1 MIPLSKK
8 STPLI
13 FVILLLGLFSAG
25 CSSSTP
31 ITNEPAYTVFH
42 SPSSIVTNSL
52 PPEYSETPTVIYTPS
67 ATFTSIAPT
76 FTISP
81 TCTQS
86 LPTPTPLPTLP
97 ADEAETTILELL
109 QGNGGCAFPCWW
121 GIQPGESSLQTTQ
134 SFLETFDAIVIG
146 NIFDEFGGYARW
158 FVTEDDL
165 IIDVD
170 VSLVSDREPAA
181 TVEGM
186 HFALQVTRRLDE
198 GGFEVVWD
206 NPLNTRYLQA
216 YMLPQILNAYGQP
229 DEALVQAN
237 EYYGEFY
244 LLLDY
249 STQGFTIWYIADM
262 EHHTDIYRGCMANVY
277 TYISLW
283 NPDLAYTWAEGITR
297 TTSGEAWE
305 IDELNQVF
313 QPLEEATS
321 LTLEEFYQIYSDPEN
336 TSCLETPVEIWPGP

>member
-8 STPLI
+8 STLLI
-13 FVILLLGLFSAG
+13 IVILMLWFFSAG

-31 ITNEPAYTVFH
+31 ITDEPAYTVFH
-42 SPSSIVTNSL
+42 SPSSIVTISL
-52 PPEYSETPTVIYTPS
+52 PPEYSETPTMTYTQE
-67 ATFTSIAPT
+67 ATFTPVTPAFIITPT
-76 FTISP
+76 FAP
-81 TCTQS
+81 S

-97 ADEAETTILELL
+97 VEEAQATIIDLL
-109 QGNGGCAFPCWW
+109 HDNGGCAFPCWW
-121 GIQPGESSLQTTQ
+121 GILPGESSLLTTQ
-134 SFLETFDAIVIG
+134 SFLEAYESISIS
-146 NIFDEFGGYARW
+146 NIFDADSGYARW
-158 FVTEDDL
+158 FVPEDDL
-165 IIDVD
+165 IIDIR
-170 VSLVSDREPAA
+170 VSLVSDREPVS
-181 TVEGM
+181 TVEGIQ
-186 HFALQVTRRLDE
+186 FAVQVTRRLDD

-229 DEALVQAN
+229 DEVLVQAN

-262 EHHTDIYRGCMANVY
+262 DHNGDIYQGCVANAY

-283 NPDLAYTWAEGITR
+283 DPDLAYTWAEGITR

-321 LTLEEFYQIYSDPEN
+321 LTLEQFYQIYSDPEN
-336 TSCLETPVEIWPGP
+336 TSCLETPAEIWPGP

>member
-1 MIPLSKK
+1 MISLSKK
-8 STPLI
+8 FTPLI
-13 FVILLLGLFSAG
+13 LVILLLGLFSAG
-25 CSSSTP
+25 CSSSPP

-52 PPEYSETPTVIYTPS
+52 PPEYSETPTLTYTQA
-67 ATFTSIAPT
+67 ATFTPVMPAFTITPT
-76 FTISP
+76 FTP
-81 TCTQS
+81 S

-109 QGNGGCAFPCWW
+109 HDNGGCAFPCWW
-121 GIQPGESSLQTTQ
+121 GILPGESSLLTTQ
-134 SFLETFDAIVIG
+134 SFLEAYESISIS
-146 NIFDEFGGYARW
+146 NIFDADSGYARW
-158 FVTEDDL
+158 FVPEDDL
-165 IIDVD
+165 IIDIR
-170 VSLVSDREPAA
+170 VSLVSDREPVP
-181 TVEGM
+181 TVEGIQ
-186 HFALQVTRRLDE
+186 FAVQVTRRLDD

-229 DEALVQAN
+229 DDVLIQAN

-262 EHHTDIYRGCMANVY
+262 EHNGDIYRGCTANVY

-283 NPDLAYTWAEGITR
+283 DPDLAYTWAEGITR

-313 QPLEEATS
+313 QPLEEATT
-321 LTLEEFYQIYSDPEN
+321 LTLEEFYQIYSNPEN